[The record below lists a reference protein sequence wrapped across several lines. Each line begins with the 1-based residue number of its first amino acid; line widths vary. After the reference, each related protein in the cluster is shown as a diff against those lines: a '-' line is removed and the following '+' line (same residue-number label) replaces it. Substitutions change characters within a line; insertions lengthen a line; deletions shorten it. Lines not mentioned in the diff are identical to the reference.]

1 MNDHF
6 KKFYS
11 HEDQRAQAAGSHAG
25 SPDEIRVKIEKL
37 NKKLNTYEDR
47 KRGILFSQAKETQES
62 VDTTAAATAATTTDP
77 NHSNINNNNNP
88 VDLVNNKKGSN
99 TNLNGAASSSSSN
112 GAGGFISST
121 TSANNFP
128 PLVGQPQ
135 QQQQQLNPLVA
146 TSSLPLKQTLTAAHR
161 TASFTVNNLN
171 KIANGDAV
179 ATAAANA
186 AAAAINTL
194 GVEEKPQ
201 FFLNQDASF
210 KTYNQQNGD
219 LYSNSDDQLDPT
231 MTAFLANYKALQ
243 NMVCVLNVFCF
254 LNFYSF

>member
-77 NHSNINNNNNP
+77 NNSNINNNNNP

-135 QQQQQLNPLVA
+135 QSPKTGKEPMVVIGSLVYNVYGTFIVNEKENA
-146 TSSLPLKQTLTAAHR
+146 LKVK
-161 TASFTVNNLN
+161 VN
-171 KIANGDAV
+171 
-179 ATAAANA
+179 T
-186 AAAAINTL
+186 
-194 GVEEKPQ
+194 
-201 FFLNQDASF
+201 FL
-210 KTYNQQNGD
+210 
-219 LYSNSDDQLDPT
+219 
-231 MTAFLANYKALQ
+231 
-243 NMVCVLNVFCF
+243 V
-254 LNFYSF
+254 